1 MLKNCLI
8 VFLILPFSAILA
20 QEGLKEV
27 FVEKFYTLNK
37 ADLQK
42 NNLTGVKEKGLVTY
56 RIYVLLDSGYT
67 LQAIYG
73 APTHVLYIKSTASFY
88 NHPGIGSTFPNRIP
102 DKSLKKNLSY
112 LDSWLSIGACSETFF
127 AVPLRYQASP
137 LPVSI
142 DWDKNYYNNAKGR
155 DSKLSFRE
163 APGMYHID
171 SLPVPTMYQI
181 DEQLK
186 VFNMETMSSEFVVEN
201 GAWACMGKGSVA
213 PNKLANAILI
223 AQITTAGKLSYQL
236 NLQIGTPKGK
246 SIRYV
251 ASEPSTEE
259 FTHHSLTRKP

>member
-1 MLKNCLI
+1 MLKNFLL
-8 VFLILPFSAILA
+8 VFLILPFSTILA

-27 FVEKFYTLNK
+27 FVEKFYTLNN

-42 NNLTGVKEKGLVTY
+42 SNLTGVEEKGLVTY

-73 APTHVLYIKSTASFY
+73 APSHELFIRSTTNFY

-112 LDSWLSIGACSETFF
+112 LDSWLSVGACSEAFF
-127 AVPLRYQASP
+127 AVPLRYQTSP
-137 LPVSI
+137 LPVTI
-142 DWDKNYYNNAKGR
+142 DWDKNYFMNAKGR
-155 DSKLSFRE
+155 DSKFTFRE
-163 APGMYHID
+163 APGMYYSD

-181 DEQLK
+181 EEQLK
-186 VFNMETMSSEFVVEN
+186 GLNMESTSSEFIIEN
-201 GAWACMGKGSVA
+201 GAWACMGKGASA
-213 PNKLANAILI
+213 PAKLPNAILI

-236 NLQIGTPKGK
+236 NLQIGTPNGK

-251 ASEPSTEE
+251 ASKPSTEE
-259 FTHHSLTRKP
+259 FTHQSLTRKP